1 MTDYRLLQIIGNVE
15 IHGKRTD
22 HGWVVRLEGVKS
34 VQVEHSDMRRAV
46 DSVKAIYASSIESK

>member
-1 MTDYRLLQIIGNVE
+1 MKDYRLLQIIGNVE

-46 DSVKAIYASSIESK
+46 EQVKIIGGVK